1 MVDQNEPNPTAIIL
15 GFIVG
20 GVALVFIFIGLLWGF
35 NRYKQREIH
44 VKVELAP
51 AVDLQNMRNYEAEIL
66 GSYAMLNKDQGIVRI
81 PIERAIE
88 LESVRP
94 WRLDARFPAEVPPL
108 KTNDGGTTH
117 GK

>member
-1 MVDQNEPNPTAIIL
+1 MNDQNEPRSTPIIL

-20 GVALVFIFIGLLWGF
+20 TVALFFIGIGLLWLF
-35 NRYKQREIH
+35 NHVKQREIH
-44 VKVELAP
+44 AKVELAP
-51 AVDLQNMRNYEAEIL
+51 AVDLQNMRNYEAELL
-66 GSYAMLNKDQGIVRI
+66 GSYALLNKEQAVVRI

-94 WRLDARFPAEVPPL
+94 WRLDARFPPQAPPL